1 MQILSFDTWTVVA
14 LTVLLS
20 VLIVLG
26 ALSAHVDE
34 WFWPPSEPR
43 KKLYAPEVTHF
54 FAFAEHW
61 GIWAL
66 IPLNVFVALAM
77 THAYR
82 QWNLLLF
89 FFVFIVMQ
97 IVSVYMMK
105 AWADGDNTPGKRVLS
120 AFSRDGSLTVTGV
133 LLAISMAVVYTVAV
147 MYFLTP
153 GVADGQFPLIF
164 ALALTVYL
172 PFGLLQPPLCVW
184 NDIHNEAMTQWIGGT
199 VTVWVLYVVHVH
211 VIH

>member
-1 MQILSFDTWTVVA
+1 MQILSLDMWTAVA
-14 LTVLLS
+14 ITVLLS

-26 ALSAHVDE
+26 ALSARADE
-34 WFWPPSEPR
+34 WFWPPSEAR
-43 KKLYAPEVTHF
+43 KEIYAPVTHF
-54 FAFAEHW
+54 FAFVEHW

-66 IPLNVFVALAM
+66 VGLNIFVALAM

-105 AWADGDNTPGKRVLS
+105 AWADGDDVPGKRVLS
-120 AFSRDGSLTVTGV
+120 AFSRDGLLTVTGV
-133 LLAISMAVVYTVAV
+133 LLTISMAIVYTVTV

-153 GVADGQFPLIF
+153 GVADGPFPLFF
-164 ALALTVYL
+164 ALALTAYL
-172 PFGLLQPPLCVW
+172 PFGLLQPPLRVW
-184 NDIHNEAMTQWIGGT
+184 NDIHNAALMQWLSGT
-199 VTVWVLYVVHVH
+199 GIVWALYVVHVRVLH
-211 VIH
+211 